1 MLTCVYGSSEYAQG
15 FSRVGSLF
23 GSVFI
28 VNDEV
33 QLNKCNYEKTPDG
46 IKFSSL
52 DFNYNDTP
60 VTPKKGI
67 IVGSEYQTWMLQQ
80 L

>member
-33 QLNKCNYEKTPDG
+33 VLNKANFT
-46 IKFSSL
+46 
-52 DFNYNDTP
+52 
-60 VTPKKGI
+60 
-67 IVGSEYQTWMLQQ
+67 QTEEGL
-80 L
+80 